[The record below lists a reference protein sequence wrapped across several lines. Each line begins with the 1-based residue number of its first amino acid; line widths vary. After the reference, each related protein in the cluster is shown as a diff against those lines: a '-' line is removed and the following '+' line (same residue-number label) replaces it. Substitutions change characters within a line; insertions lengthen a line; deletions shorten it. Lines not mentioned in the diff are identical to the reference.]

1 MKAFGESQFDYFP
14 LILMF
19 NSRTVKNKINFQ
31 WRLILIEIW
40 KWKMQV
46 EDALK
51 MYESSKK
58 RFYHRFSLV

>member
-31 WRLILIEIW
+31 
-40 KWKMQV
+40 
-46 EDALK
+46 
-51 MYESSKK
+51 
-58 RFYHRFSLV
+58 